1 MGSNSAIM
9 HFIVDGIDGEPELYC
24 LQKPSLHVVDSFGG
38 GGRKKHYGGP
48 SGCASVKRYIDED
61 GDYRKG
67 PRAIYLYG
75 EPLPAEE
82 VIEREWC
89 ARCGGYWFNAGGV
102 SEDYSDEFMRKET
115 RWRIRGLTED
125 LAARYNE

>member
-1 MGSNSAIM
+1 MVPAVRQHLGDHAF
-9 HFIVDGIDGEPELYC
+9 HRERYRRRARVVLPPEAVAPCRRL
-24 LQKPSLHVVDSFGG
+24 VW
-38 GGRKKHYGGP
+38 RRHYGGP

-102 SEDYSDEFMRKET
+102 SEDHSDEFMRKET
-115 RWRIRGLTED
+115 
-125 LAARYNE
+125 